1 MVKDDDFATMKATT
15 RQTYTYHIEQR
26 KEEETF
32 VSNGHMGLSTRTKKK
47 ENCMVDT
54 SRTYNTHKETKRK
67 VNLLERRDSTTA
79 EHIRRKEKE
88 RKKLSIQN
96 RNSFFLLHLT
106 QRIGLQLSST
116 MMCHGSKNPLNKPP
130 WSHQSNDKQ
139 RRSWQKKNRK
149 MEDNE
154 EARRKYPPFRASSNI
169 KVIHVHYQTTINT
182 IDELIVRATT
192 TKRFVVDTESDKRM
206 KSNKGGLIQI
216 QFVHSIDQSTI
227 ILIEVNYL
235 PETQSMLFRQI
246 KELCSIIFD
255 NNNDI
260 ISWGPI
266 NFEFKEFHHLS
277 LVHLGRMRSFNLQS
291 LFGDGVEDPT
301 THPEMERRDRATGRT
316 SLHVYDTPGEIEY
329 RIDDDDSADSD
340 IFGNDDGDQPTAK
353 PQLQVS
359 LQKAVGEKLGKF
371 VDKTLTMNYWQC
383 GLDLHL
389 NTWREWLFSEYE
401 YDERIEKQE
410 REKMK
415 EYAINDCASVAE
427 LFFHMYPNEM
437 NDYPKPNPSRTSTNT
452 GQGAT
457 PFIHADGL
465 PETFFP
471 RFNRT
476 TNQSLETNR
485 TKAASPPSPHYE
497 PVELLVQ
504 PTLEEI
510 EQVTSL
516 EEQRRIKAERQ
527 RKKNEKYKWKKQNL
541 HQFDHKIRRPLY
553 FKYDYRKIRS
563 QLADDNIHTSHQ
575 ITINKEL
582 GEVMIGFKSDEELQR
597 AKSIM
602 RINYFSKDQFNER
615 WG

>member
-1 MVKDDDFATMKATT
+1 M
-15 RQTYTYHIEQR
+15 
-26 KEEETF
+26 
-32 VSNGHMGLSTRTKKK
+32 
-47 ENCMVDT
+47 
-54 SRTYNTHKETKRK
+54 
-67 VNLLERRDSTTA
+67 
-79 EHIRRKEKE
+79 
-88 RKKLSIQN
+88 
-96 RNSFFLLHLT
+96 T
-106 QRIGLQLSST
+106 QRIGVQLSST
-116 MMCHGSKNPLNKPP
+116 MMSYGSENPLNKPP
-130 WSHQSNDKQ
+130 WSQQLNYKQ
-139 RRSWQKKNRK
+139 QQSWQKKTQK

-154 EARRKYPPFRASSNI
+154 KARRKYPPFRASSNI
-169 KVIHVHYQTTINT
+169 EVIHVHYQTTINT
-182 IDELIVRATT
+182 IDELIVGATT

-235 PETQSMLFRQI
+235 PGRQSMLFKRI

-266 NFEFKEFHHLS
+266 DLEFKEFHHLDHI
-277 LVHLGRMRSFNLQS
+277 HLGRMRSFNLQS
-291 LFGDGVEDPT
+291 LFGDGVEDPI
-301 THPEMERRDRATGRT
+301 THSEMERRDRAIGRT

-329 RIDDDDSADSD
+329 RIDDDDCVDSD
-340 IFGNDDGDQPTAK
+340 IFSSDDDDDRPTLK

-415 EYAINDCASVAE
+415 QYAINDCASVAE
-427 LFFHMYPNEM
+427 LFVQVYPNEV
-437 NDYPKPNPSRTSTNT
+437 NDHPEPDPSRISTNT
-452 GQGAT
+452 RQGAT
-457 PFIHADGL
+457 PFIHAEGL

-485 TKAASPPSPHYE
+485 TKAPSPSSPHYE
-497 PVELLVQ
+497 PVELVIQ

-527 RKKNEKYKWKKQNL
+527 RKKNEKYNWKKRNL
-541 HQFDHKIRRPLY
+541 PQFDHKIRRPLY
-553 FKYDYRKIRS
+553 SKYDYRKIRS
-563 QLADDNIHTSHQ
+563 QLADDNIYTSHQ
-575 ITINKEL
+575 ITITKDY

-597 AKSIM
+597 AKTIM
-602 RINYFSKDQFNER
+602 KINYFSKDQFHER
-615 WG
+615 WGMKKGKKQTSNNWNDCCGDFFLCSSSLICPLGCVIFLHFSG